1 MIKKGIFLSVTL
13 KKYYHITNFEK
24 LLKINLSIICYI
36 SIEQLKSYM
45 ARPIQETP
53 ILCGEDA
60 RRFIELMDTPRPET
74 PERKAQI
81 KAAYE
86 TVMRMLARNQKNE
99 F

>member
-1 MIKKGIFLSVTL
+1 
-13 KKYYHITNFEK
+13 
-24 LLKINLSIICYI
+24 
-36 SIEQLKSYM
+36 M